1 MGLTPTAGRGQARVH
16 LHERALHDDRAP
28 LLSRYRLCARDAPV
42 SGASVNAK
50 SRTPLPRGA
59 IIFARRSRKRAAPL
73 NWGRL
78 RTPCRLALAGGT
90 YARDVY
96 AARASVW
103 RSHRTERA
111 AIFPT
116 PVALFLVS
124 LFRSRPPRWFANRE
138 CECAL
143 RFGTARNG
151 GHHACEPRFG
161 CFWRRISCFR
171 MSRGTLIIFIGRWM
185 SDISAQPMKIRVH
198 LQSKG
203 GKITSENPLSISSRH
218 PAFHVAP
225 NRASCTEFCAAVTS
239 PMHGKAASDVS
250 GSEFT
255 AESPAVSLRFRTTA
269 RGRIAIAGMC
279 RNCIMRN
286 SHDRVSFLKWDMGV
300 IWHGICAR
308 PKRIERK
315 FVR

>member
-239 PMHGKAASDVS
+239 PMQGKAESDVS

-286 SHDRVSFLKWDMGV
+286 SHDRVSFLNG
-300 IWHGICAR
+300 IW
-308 PKRIERK
+308 E
-315 FVR
+315 

>member
-1 MGLTPTAGRGQARVH
+1 MTSTP
-16 LHERALHDDRAP
+16 RAP
-28 LLSRYRLCARDAPV
+28 PC
-42 SGASVNAK
+42 GA
-50 SRTPLPRGA
+50 
-59 IIFARRSRKRAAPL
+59 RAAPNEPPSSL
-73 NWGRL
+73 PL
-78 RTPCRLALAGGT
+78 
-90 YARDVY
+90 
-96 AARASVW
+96 
-103 RSHRTERA
+103 
-111 AIFPT
+111 
-116 PVALFLVS
+116 S
-124 LFRSRPPRWFANRE
+124 LFSSFHFFDHAHLRWFPNRE

-239 PMHGKAASDVS
+239 PMQGKAESDVS

-300 IWHGICAR
+300 IWAICMHGQS
-308 PKRIERK
+308 E
-315 FVR
+315 